1 MENNNSIIGIKINK
15 TNISAKCI
23 MIIKKYQD
31 LPISEIKQKI
41 EKNKYILTCDYI
53 DDNGIKSVL
62 GLYNELNAEEVN
74 CSLYE
79 HNNPTTIEFLNN
91 LLNSYE
97 ETRKQVEEDIENE
110 VQAEILEKV
119 FKDYIKFSDVDEKL
133 ISQYE
138 EKLPQKIIYIWKNY
152 GLGTFY
158 NGYLK
163 IINPNEYKELIEKTY
178 FQGNVS
184 IPIFATAFGDIIT
197 WEKNQFIGII
207 KYRYGENDV
216 ISDEFDFFYED
227 LLDGEFDDTDF
238 NIKKYKE
245 ALNKYGMLEYDECFG
260 YVPLIAMGGKESVE
274 NIKKAK
280 IKEHISLISNFIGEI

>member
-1 MENNNSIIGIKINK
+1 
-15 TNISAKCI
+15 

-216 ISDEFDFFYED
+216 ISDGFDFFYED

-260 YVPLIAMGGKESVE
+260 YVPLITMGGKESVE